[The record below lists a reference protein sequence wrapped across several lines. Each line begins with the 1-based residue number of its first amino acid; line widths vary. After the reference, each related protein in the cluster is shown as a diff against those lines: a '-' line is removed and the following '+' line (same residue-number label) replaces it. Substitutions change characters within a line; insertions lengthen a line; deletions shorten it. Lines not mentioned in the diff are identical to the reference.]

1 MGDTPDP
8 SMTSAITM
16 MRRLHS
22 DMVTTEM
29 NAWSWWA
36 IYINGDGLNDNTRL
50 NPAFIQPDASMSAPY
65 MFKRGYAFGHWSK
78 FVRPG
83 FQRIVATD
91 RPKAGVL
98 VEAYRDSTH
107 LALIA
112 VNTTS
117 STVTQKFILDGNSFG
132 TLTPWVTSA
141 DDSLAAKSPITAT
154 DTFTF
159 DLPPT
164 SVVTF
169 VNWDASTETPG
180 WTPGPAVP
188 KRPNGLDCSMA
199 WVPNNVVLGGVTDF
213 TDWKSATGRW
223 GNPMGLDGAIYPYA
237 GPMGSSMSANVEAAS
252 LRMRGSVTSGD
263 YAGAGLAF
271 LICTTVVSFTQIEF
285 TLSGSSPG
293 CDMELQIKTFDQHP
307 RTQTPPGG
315 CDPNGPGG
323 CYNFPVVRRVAV
335 PSATPTK
342 VVTPLS
348 SFTNWSEA
356 NAAQVVG
363 LQWQFTT
370 TAPLPDTSDGGT
382 DGGVELD
389 GGVSDDG
396 GNDAADDGAAA
407 ADGGAAPACPIDVSV
422 TGIRFLP

>member
-16 MRRLHS
+16 MKRLHS

-36 IYINGDGLNDNTRL
+36 IYINGDGLTDNTRL
-50 NPAFIQPDASMSAPY
+50 NPAFIQPDASMGAPY

-91 RPKAGVL
+91 RPNAGVL

-112 VNTTS
+112 VNTTT
-117 STVTQKFILDGNSFG
+117 STVSQKFILEGNSFG
-132 TLTPWVTSA
+132 TLTPWVTSP
-141 DDSLAAKSPITAT
+141 DDSLAAKNAITAT

-169 VNWDASTETPG
+169 VNWDANMETPG
-180 WTPGPAVP
+180 WVPGPPVP

-199 WVPNNVVLGGVTDF
+199 WVPNNVVPGGVTDF
-213 TDWKSATGRW
+213 TDWKPATGRW
-223 GNPMGLDGAIYPYA
+223 GDPLGLDGAIYPYA
-237 GPMGSSMSANVEAAS
+237 GPMGSTMSANVEASA
-252 LRMRGSVTSGD
+252 LRMRGSLAPGD

-271 LICTTVVSFTQIEF
+271 LICTTVTSFTQIEF

-315 CDPNGPGG
+315 CDPANPAG
-323 CYNFPVVRRVAV
+323 CYNFPVVKRVAV
-335 PSATPTK
+335 PTATPTK

-370 TAPLPDTSDGGT
+370 SAPPEIPDGGT
-382 DGGVELD
+382 DGGVEAD
-389 GGVSDDG
+389 GGVGGDG
-396 GNDAADDGAAA
+396 GAGDSDGGGAS
-407 ADGGAAPACPIDVSV
+407 ADGGAQTPCPIDVSV